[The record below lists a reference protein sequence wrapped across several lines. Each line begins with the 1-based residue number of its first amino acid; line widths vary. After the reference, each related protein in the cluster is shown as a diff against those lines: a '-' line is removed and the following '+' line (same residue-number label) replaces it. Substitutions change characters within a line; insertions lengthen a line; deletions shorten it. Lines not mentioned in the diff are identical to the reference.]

1 MFLSGL
7 FLITPIYNPHS
18 QFRRYH
24 RGEKIKCHFNILK
37 FFFFSVSGYFPL
49 QNETWTFFFSF
60 FPPIPSIY
68 LHTCTNYSPL
78 IPFFSLPLLT
88 NPCLTTL
95 DFLLLSFLN
104 LPSQV
109 LFLYMVLFFFHRPAQ
124 GSVLPNNVM
133 LALVWPNL
141 LEATQ
146 V

>member
-7 FLITPIYNPHS
+7 FPITHNYNPH
-18 QFRRYH
+18 RRYH

-37 FFFFSVSGYFPL
+37 FFSSCLRMFPITER
-49 QNETWTFFFSF
+49 NMNNFFSF
-60 FPPIPSIY
+60 FSSITSIY
-68 LHTCTNYSPL
+68 LHTNYPPL
-78 IPFFSLPLLT
+78 IPFLSLPLLT
-88 NPCLTTL
+88 NSCLTIP
-95 DFLLLSFLN
+95 DSLLLSFLN
-104 LPSQV
+104 LPSEV
-109 LFLYMVLFFFHRPAQ
+109 LFLYMVLFLFHCPAQ